1 MPWHQWK
8 ALLAVSVAT
17 FVTVRILE
25 RDGWPIG
32 LFATPANAARE
43 LILGVAFAALLIGT
57 CDVVL
62 MLIAHA
68 NHTRRDGLPWLE
80 LATVFVPA
88 AFHEELAFRGYLFQ
102 KLRSVN
108 RGVAF
113 AFSSVLFAM
122 LHLGNRSITPVA
134 LANIALAGVMLA
146 LAYERYERLWFPI
159 GIHLSWNILSGPVLG
174 YSVSGY
180 VSQTTVF
187 TTTARGADWITGGAF
202 GIEGSVFIAAVE
214 IAAIAWL
221 GYHPRRIPSKEST
234 TP

>member
-1 MPWHQWK
+1 M
-8 ALLAVSVAT
+8 ALAAVSVAT
-17 FVTVRILE
+17 TVTIRILE
-25 RDGWPIG
+25 PNGWPIG
-32 LFATPANAARE
+32 LFAPPARIARE
-43 LILGVAFAALLIGT
+43 LLFGIVFAVLLIGA
-57 CDVVL
+57 CDLVL
-62 MLIAHA
+62 MLAAHVRHA
-68 NHTRRDGLPWLE
+68 RHDGFPWLE
-80 LATVFVPA
+80 LGAVYLPA

-108 RGVAF
+108 RIAAF
-113 AFSSVLFAM
+113 AFSSLIFAL
-122 LHLGNRSITPVA
+122 LHLGNRNVTPVA
-134 LANIALAGVMLA
+134 VANIALAGVMLA

-180 VSQTTVF
+180 VSQSTVL

-214 IAAIAWL
+214 IAAITWL
-221 GYHPRRIPSKEST
+221 GYHPRRIPSKESP